1 MSGARAHAPPWGLEF
16 CVFAGALWRNS
27 VCLEVGAP
35 FLAGCFSIHWRGLPG
50 PLLRQV
56 QPFKFPG

>member
-1 MSGARAHAPPWGLEF
+1 MSGARAHAPPWGLKL

-35 FLAGCFSIHWRGLPG
+35 FLAGCFSM
-50 PLLRQV
+50 PLAEPAWPSALASSTI
-56 QPFKFPG
+56 